1 MNMYDMLAQAQGGR
15 AFANL
20 GNQFGL
26 SEEETANAVRHLLPA
41 FSTGLKRNTA
51 NPEGIGSLLDALGGG
66 RHERYYDDGDVFG
79 HDETRDEGDNIL
91 GHVLGSKDVSR
102 AAAER
107 ASEQTGIGSDLLKK
121 MLPYIATMV
130 MGALFKNSQNPL
142 GSILGQVLGGGAPQ
156 SQPQVQP
163 HAGDNP
169 FGDLAKIILGGGQV
183 PQRTPGPTN
192 GTDIFGQMLDADG
205 DGSSMDD
212 IFDMVL
218 GGQRR

>member
-1 MNMYDMLAQAQGGR
+1 MNMYDMIAQAQGGK
-15 AFANL
+15 AFSNL

-26 SEEETANAVRHLLPA
+26 SEEQTAEAVRQLLPA

-51 NPEGIGSLLDALGGG
+51 NPEGIGSLLEALGGG
-66 RHERYYDDGDVFG
+66 RHERYYDDEQVFA
-79 HDETRDEGDNIL
+79 DNNARDDGENIL

-102 AAAER
+102 AAAQR
-107 ASEQTGIGSDLLKK
+107 ASEQTGIGSELLKK

-130 MGALFKNSQNPL
+130 MGALAKNGQNPL
-142 GSILGQVLGGGAPQ
+142 GSILGQVLGGGGAQ
-156 SQPQVQP
+156 TSS
-163 HAGDNP
+163 GNNP
-169 FGDLAKIILGGGQV
+169 FGDLAKVILGGGQV

-192 GTDIFGQMLDADG
+192 GADIFGQMLDADG

-218 GGQRR
+218 GGRR

>member
-1 MNMYDMLAQAQGGR
+1 MNMYEMIAQAQGGQ
-15 AFANL
+15 AFSNL
-20 GNQFGL
+20 GSQFGL
-26 SEEETANAVRHLLPA
+26 SEAQTADAVRHLLPA

-51 NPEGIGSLLDALGGG
+51 NPEGISSLLDALDGG
-66 RHERYYDDGDVFG
+66 RHDRYYDDPQVFA
-79 HDETRDEGDNIL
+79 DDDARDDGENIL

-102 AAAER
+102 AAAQR
-107 ASEQTGIGSDLLKK
+107 ASEQTGIGSELLKK

-130 MGALFKNSQNPL
+130 MGALSKNGQNPL
-142 GSILGQVLGGGAPQ
+142 GSILGQVLGGGKPQ
-156 SQPQVQP
+156 TSS
-163 HAGDNP
+163 GDNP
-169 FGDLAKIILGGGQV
+169 FGDLAKVILGGGQV

-218 GGQRR
+218 GGRR